1 MLSETELSDWCQRL
15 GISERTKAVIHQV
28 RSSDPARHVG
38 GGRRNVSGRYPSR
51 KMGVT
56 IQFESHRVE
65 LAEIYEMEHDAEL
78 LEYYDQPPPIK
89 LEYESLSGKRLGVF
103 HTADY
108 FVIRTNGA
116 GWIECKTE
124 EELGRLSEKNP
135 NRYRLVDGRWRCPP
149 GEVYASALGLNYTVR
164 SSRDINWV
172 FQANMQFLEDYF
184 ADGAVL
190 SSGAVEIV
198 RSHVATVAGITL
210 DNLLL
215 AVSGCCS
222 CDDVYWLIAR
232 DQLYVDLRAARLSEP
247 TTVKVFSDSAA
258 AMVAHQPRLPS
269 AMPAGAPG
277 FIMAPGTL
285 VTWDAKPWKIVNVGA
300 TAVSLLGDGQSLSEL
315 PAGVFEELVR
325 AGRIVG
331 PSMTPLPGPSREAL
345 ERISKAGEAELRRAN
360 QRYECVCRFLQGRS
374 RSEELSVPART
385 LRRWV
390 SAYRQAER
398 VLGSGFLGLLSNIA
412 QRGNTTSKL
421 PEASKTLMT
430 EFIEKDYET
439 LKQKTK
445 RASWLALR
453 LGCEERGLIPPS
465 YKTFSLAI
473 RQRPG
478 YEQALKRQGHRA
490 AYEQEPFYW
499 ELDLKTPR
507 HGDRPFEIGHIDH
520 TELDVELVCSMTG
533 QNFRRPWLSIL
544 TDAFSRRFLAFFL
557 TFDAPSY
564 RSCMMVLRQCVFR
577 HGRLPQIVVVDGG
590 REFGST
596 YFETLLARYECIKKT
611 RPPAKARFG
620 SLCERLF
627 GTANTQFI
635 HNLQGNTQISRNV
648 RQVTKG
654 VNPQG
659 QAVWMLKELQEHLA
673 AYCYEVYDTMDH
685 PALGQSPRDAFQTGL
700 AATGQRPHRIIPYD
714 REFMI

>member
-1 MLSETELSDWCQRL
+1 
-15 GISERTKAVIHQV
+15 
-28 RSSDPARHVG
+28 
-38 GGRRNVSGRYPSR
+38 
-51 KMGVT
+51 
-56 IQFESHRVE
+56 
-65 LAEIYEMEHDAEL
+65 
-78 LEYYDQPPPIK
+78 
-89 LEYESLSGKRLGVF
+89 
-103 HTADY
+103 
-108 FVIRTNGA
+108 
-116 GWIECKTE
+116 
-124 EELGRLSEKNP
+124 
-135 NRYRLVDGRWRCPP
+135 
-149 GEVYASALGLNYTVR
+149 
-164 SSRDINWV
+164 
-172 FQANMQFLEDYF
+172 MQFLEDYF
-184 ADGAVL
+184 ADGAVP

-198 RSHVATVAGITL
+198 RSHVATAPGITL
-210 DNLLL
+210 DNLLWT
-215 AVSGCCS
+215 VSRCCS

-232 DQLYVDLRAARLSEP
+232 DQLFVDLRAARLSKP
-247 TTVKVFSDSAA
+247 STVVVFSDAA
-258 AMVAHQPRLPS
+258 EAVVAHQPRLPS
-269 AMPAGAPG
+269 AMPVSAPG
-277 FIMAPGTL
+277 FMMAPGTL
-285 VTWDAKPWKIVNVGA
+285 VTWDSKPWRIVNVGA
-300 TAVSLLGDGQSLSEL
+300 TVVSLLADGQSLSEL
-315 PAGVFEELVR
+315 PAGVFQELAR

-331 PSMTPLPGPSREAL
+331 PSMTPLPGPNREAL
-345 ERISKAGEAELRRAN
+345 ERISKASEAELRRAN
-360 QRYECVCRFLQGRS
+360 QRYEYVCRFLHGRFQP
-374 RSEELSVPART
+374 EELSVPART

-473 RQRPG
+473 RRRPG
-478 YEQALKRQGHRA
+478 YEQTLKRQGHRA

-544 TDAFSRRFLAFFL
+544 TDACSRRFLAFFL

-611 RPPAKARFG
+611 RPPQRRVSGRCASVYSAPRTRNSFTTCRATPRLPEAYAK
-620 SLCERLF
+620 
-627 GTANTQFI
+627 
-635 HNLQGNTQISRNV
+635 
-648 RQVTKG
+648 
-654 VNPQG
+654 
-659 QAVWMLKELQEHLA
+659 
-673 AYCYEVYDTMDH
+673 
-685 PALGQSPRDAFQTGL
+685 
-700 AATGQRPHRIIPYD
+700 
-714 REFMI
+714 